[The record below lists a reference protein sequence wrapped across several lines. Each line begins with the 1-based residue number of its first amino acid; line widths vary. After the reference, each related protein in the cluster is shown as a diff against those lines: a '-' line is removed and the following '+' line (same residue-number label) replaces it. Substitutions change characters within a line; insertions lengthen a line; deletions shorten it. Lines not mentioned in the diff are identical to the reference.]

1 MEDRNLQASQKGEQE
16 SKQKKFWK
24 GFSIFMLALGLSL
37 LTVFILN
44 V

>member
-1 MEDRNLQASQKGEQE
+1 MEDKNLQPMQKGAPE

-24 GFSIFMLALGLSL
+24 GFGIFMLALGLSL
-37 LTVFILN
+37 LTVFVIN